1 MHPMPTD
8 TSVIGGFCEP
18 RLVVSF
24 SRKKKYEPGVGT
36 HVQIDDCA
44 VVPLCSHILAAV
56 GGVLALKRFSD
67 FSFFSDRERGHQYLQ
82 VADRTMSVGC
92 ITSYRYSGCCADSAH
107 ECVTPKT
114 GLSLHCCSATLWT
127 RDNRFVWT
135 RCYHEYRLNATWIHY
150 ATLAGS
156 AV

>member
-36 HVQIDDCA
+36 HVKIHDCA
-44 VVPLCSHILAAV
+44 VVPLCSHIPAAA

-92 ITSYRYSGCCADSAH
+92 ITSYRYSGCCADSTH
-107 ECVTPKT
+107 ECV
-114 GLSLHCCSATLWT
+114 TLWT
-127 RDNRFVWT
+127 RDNRFAWN